1 MLFLFNIIL
10 QASLYLI
17 KVNEKFIS
25 PLPDNSGTVENRDS
39 RSLPLSNSSPEPR
52 YYYGK
57 ASWYG
62 QEYCDKHNPKCIMAN
77 GARFEENKFT
87 AACSKKHQLGEKLLV
102 SYKENSV
109 EVVCTD
115 RGSFKEKYGRD
126 LDLSKAAFNSLAPI
140 SKGILKVR
148 IEEL

>member
-1 MLFLFNIIL
+1 MTFPINIIL

-17 KVNEKFIS
+17 KVNEKLIS
-25 PLPDNSGTVENRDS
+25 SLPDSSGTTENRDS
-39 RSLPLSNSSPEPR
+39 RSLPSSNSSPEPR

-77 GARFEENKFT
+77 GARFEEDKFT
-87 AACSKKHQLGEKLLV
+87 AACSKKYQLGKRLLV

-115 RGSFKEKYGRD
+115 RGSFKEKYGRV
-126 LDLSKAAFNSLAPI
+126 LDLSKAAFNSLAPT

-148 IEEL
+148 IEDL